1 MINFNGNLVAQSNEN
16 IEQNRGFLFADAVFE
31 TVKVLDGKILFFED
45 HYFRLMASMR
55 ILRMEIPLEFT
66 LEYLETE
73 ILKTATALHLS
84 NARVRLTVYRDA
96 KGKYLPEKQTVGF
109 IIVAEPAQAL
119 YLNDKS
125 KYEVE
130 LFKDFHISKHLLSTL
145 KTTSCLVNIT
155 AGIFA
160 KENDYENC
168 LLINDDKNVIEA
180 INGNIFVVKDNVVAT
195 PPVSDGCKNG
205 ITRKKIIEIIKKT
218 EGLVFEERSVSPFE
232 LQKADEIFITNI
244 ITGIQSVT
252 QYRKKMFINTT
263 ANNLLIK
270 LNAQIRFN
278 S

>member
-73 ILKTATALHLS
+73 ILKTATVLHLS

-109 IIVAEPAQAL
+109 IIVAESAQAL
-119 YLNDKS
+119 YSNVES

-155 AGIFA
+155 ASIFA

-270 LNAQIRFN
+270 LNAQIKFN

>member
-1 MINFNGNLVAQSNEN
+1 MINFNGNLVAQSGEN

-31 TVKVLDGKILFFED
+31 TLKVLDGKILFFED
-45 HYFRLMASMR
+45 HYFRLMATMR

-66 LEYLETE
+66 LEYLENE
-73 ILKTATALHLS
+73 ILKTTNALHLS
-84 NARVRLTVYRDA
+84 NARVRLTVYRNA
-96 KGKYLPEKQTVGF
+96 RGKYVPQEQTVGF
-109 IIVAEPAQAL
+109 IIAAEPAQAL
-119 YLNDKS
+119 YSNDDS

-180 INGNIFVVKDNVVAT
+180 INGNLFVVKDHVIAT

-205 ITRKKIIEIIKKT
+205 IARKKIIEIIKKT

-232 LQKADEIFITNI
+232 LQKADELFITNI
-244 ITGIQSVT
+244 IMGIQSVT
-252 QYRKKMFINTT
+252 QYRKKMFVNTT
-263 ANNLLIK
+263 ANNLLKK